1 MEKICKFLLIYP
13 EKIVQFRWRIVI
25 LNGEEIINKL
35 KKILELR
42 SETDIDLHVKDV
54 EKRGTR
60 IEIENSCHI
69 LGDFVLLRS
78 ENHLETKWVK
88 YRDLEDMVYRLQ
100 ITYDEIIGILDVKY
114 ISGST
119 IGYTIPPGVYEISD
133 INLMLKSLLP
143 GKVKVNMKVAILD

>member
-54 EKRGTR
+54 EK
-60 IEIENSCHI
+60 
-69 LGDFVLLRS
+69 
-78 ENHLETKWVK
+78 
-88 YRDLEDMVYRLQ
+88 
-100 ITYDEIIGILDVKY
+100 
-114 ISGST
+114 
-119 IGYTIPPGVYEISD
+119 GVPE
-133 INLMLKSLLP
+133 
-143 GKVKVNMKVAILD
+143 